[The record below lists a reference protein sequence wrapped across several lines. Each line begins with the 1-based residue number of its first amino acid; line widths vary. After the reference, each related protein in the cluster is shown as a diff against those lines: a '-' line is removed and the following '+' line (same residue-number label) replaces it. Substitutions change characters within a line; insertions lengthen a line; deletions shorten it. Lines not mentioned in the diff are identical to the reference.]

1 MNTGM
6 RRMVPVMLGLGILAG
21 CGGNAADVEEIK
33 KGQKDILA
41 KLDGLEK
48 SVQGI
53 KAAGAAAAAAPARPA
68 MDPNTV
74 YQLPVASSPVR
85 GPKDAKVT
93 IVEFADFQC
102 PFCSQAAPLVDQVLQ
117 KYPKDV
123 NYVYKQFPLP
133 ATMHPNALPA
143 AKAALAAA
151 KQGKYWE
158 MHDILFKNSR
168 DLSADKLEEYA
179 KQVGLDVNKWKADMG
194 APDVQAQID
203 AEMKLGQTAAVSG
216 TPSFF
221 VGGKRLMNRSVDG
234 FSEMIDAQLKDKK
247 G

>member
-21 CGGNAADVEEIK
+21 CGGSAGDVEEIK

-53 KAAGAAAAAAPARPA
+53 KAAGAAAAAPARPA
-68 MDPNTV
+68 VDPNTV

-102 PFCSQAAPLVDQVLQ
+102 PFCAQAQPLVDQVLQ

-143 AKAALAAA
+143 AKAALAAG

-158 MHDILFKNSR
+158 MHDLLFKNSR
-168 DLSADKLEEYA
+168 ELGADKLEEYA
-179 KQVGLDVNKWKADMG
+179 KQLGLDVAKWKADMS
-194 APDVQAQID
+194 APDVQQQID

-221 VGGKRLMNRSVDG
+221 VGGKRVMNRSVDG
-234 FSEMIDAQLKDKK
+234 FSEMIDTQLKDKK
-247 G
+247 S

>member
-1 MNTGM
+1 
-6 RRMVPVMLGLGILAG
+6 MVPMMLGLGILAG
-21 CGGNAADVEEIK
+21 CGSAGDVEEIK

-41 KLDGLEK
+41 KLDSLEK
-48 SVQGI
+48 SVQALKTPGGV
-53 KAAGAAAAAAPARPA
+53 AAGAAPMRPA
-68 MDPNTV
+68 IDPNTV
-74 YQLPVASSPVR
+74 YQLPVANSAVR
-85 GPKDAKVT
+85 GPKDARVT

-102 PFCSQAAPLVDQVLQ
+102 PFCAQAAPLVEQVLQ

-143 AKAALAAA
+143 AKAVLAAG

-158 MHDILFKNSR
+158 LHDVLFKNSS
-168 DLSADKLEEYA
+168 DLGAVKLEEYA
-179 KQVGLDVNKWKADMG
+179 KQVGLDVNKWKADMA
-194 APDVQAQID
+194 APDVQQQID
-203 AEMKLGQTAAVSG
+203 DEMKLGQTAAVSG

-221 VGGKRLMNRSVDG
+221 VGGKRLMNRSIDG